1 MAKEH
6 KIIITGD
13 ISDVLAKVGIAED
26 AIEKLSDNQ
35 VAISVDFVKGEP
47 EKIRAFFKEIAN
59 LNPKIPIQ
67 FQYMTQKKILEDE
80 IDSTK
85 ELLKLREAINKS
97 KAGKEDDAAAKQL
110 RNYVKDISKQLEEG
124 VNPEI
129 LRSKLKQALDI
140 KSYITKNLGDEMS
153 GEFEREI
160 SKLRSALDL
169 KGYRGK
175 ASFVDQMDEIIGG
188 SEGRIE
194 SYEYA
199 LKKLRD
205 MGAIDADII
214 EMPASVGKTVGAMEE
229 VASTMA
235 SVGESA
241 TKSSQKTVEAAKQI
255 ESSVESMIGSLDSNK
270 VAIFDGITT
279 QIYDL
284 ESDIDALT
292 SKLRE
297 MSQTMSEPAFRVGN
311 HLDSIGNGHI
321 TDNLGQI
328 IDDGINNVTLGS
340 GTYWGSMLPGLMNWK
355 SDKNV
360 FSIDLSKVTN
370 LLRLSTSDE
379 LQDLNDALLDMT
391 RMIVSKAAP
400 DLLPKDGIRAFD
412 NVTDLIETYEG
423 LFGNLGVSSEMMGRF
438 IDEQSDW
445 LRSVLDPTKSS
456 EENISLLRQYE
467 GFSSKFLKTL
477 GIKGVNSSNLDALFD
492 STYLGSVVY
501 DMAEQAA
508 LPFINFGSEESAKIF
523 YDMVADN
530 ILRAKATNPDVDLE
544 ELLKMHY
551 GYKGKKT
558 DWSKDEL
565 AKLDELRAIQDEA
578 KQKSFEELNPNYSA
592 KQEEKLAEAVKET
605 NDAYNERTQ
614 QKNTA
619 TNTAQDEISS
629 EEKLKDVIEETTE
642 AYKEQA
648 ETIEQASRQQ
658 ALEQTQDKKEA
669 LLGRDTEQKRAD
681 VQTEA
686 IANQERLK
694 EAIDEA
700 TDAQQK
706 QNDAMR
712 ELSTSSDGFEKVQD
726 QVNDSISAHEKLSDV
741 SQESVSKINAEKT
754 AIEEATS
761 AYEKQEEKLND
772 ISNQHKEDSDDD
784 YYEKLYGSIEDV
796 IGEYEK
802 YQEAVSESEATVANK
817 QEEAI
822 GNINKVSE
830 AYEKQADAAKEANQE
845 RAKESETKFTDEN
858 RSARASA
865 ENTSSKINSE
875 TQAAQE
881 AANAFRDAAV
891 AKKEFT
897 RSNKEAGSS
906 ADSTSKKVDK
916 EAESFDNVKN
926 SASDKK
932 KTESLKKEADNIYKD
947 LDAFNSSKQKAL
959 SNLYIKDTTRDGV
972 IGSQLTALNRL
983 KEEYNNVTVAAQKF
997 ISENKDNSSASDY
1010 IGKIS
1015 SKLQELKAGM
1025 SDAVADNFGKAIEK
1039 QLDVVNNALSRNDIT
1054 DEFRSKLN
1062 SVKIELESM
1071 KGDVKDIDFSTVFS
1085 GEASQDVQNLTNK
1098 LEDFGATLKDIGSTT
1113 TTLAT
1118 NKGIQTLLQK
1128 VQKDLGYGN
1137 LSGGIREQY
1146 GELRR
1151 SLEEAL
1157 GTGQFGNI
1165 SKSALDNFEIIWRSL
1180 NGTIK
1185 ETNQNTKGF
1194 FQQFSGAVTSQ
1205 SAQFLARYFSLQD
1218 LIRYG
1223 RELVSTVTDVD
1234 SAMIE
1239 LAKVSDASDVRLEES
1254 FKKSTQTAQEMG
1266 ATVTDVI
1273 NSTSDWAR
1281 LGYNVDQAEE
1291 LARIT
1296 QLYQTVGDNM
1306 TQESASQSLISTIKG
1321 FQMDTS
1327 EAESIVDSVNEV
1339 ANNFAIDTAGIG
1351 EALQRS
1357 AAAFSASGTDLN
1369 KSIALVTTANAVVQ
1383 DPASVGTVFK
1393 TLSARIRGSK
1403 VELQEL
1409 GEEEDSFTQSTSKL
1423 RDLVKGLT
1431 GFDIM
1436 KDENTYKDIYDILY
1450 GIGQQWDNLSDI
1462 DRSAL
1467 AEALGGKRAANALF
1481 AVLQNTEDLERAYQT
1496 ALNSE
1501 GSAMREHERYSKS
1514 VQFSIDQAKASLQEL
1529 SVNFLSSD
1537 LLKGMIDGG
1546 NAFLQILNQIVGTL
1560 GSIPSILGA
1569 LGGLDLLKGLLGAD
1583 SLVKSVS
1590 DAAVVGMGA
1599 QQTGTLI
1606 GNIGSIIKKIG
1617 ENRALRKAATEAG
1630 GGIAEEAAESAMD
1643 VLAEANSIAVAKKVG
1658 EAGTK
1663 AGASFGSKFAAAMT
1677 GSGIAPVIAAVG
1689 AAALTIGAVSIYDN
1703 KKKAKIDSARTA
1715 ASEWDYAKDS
1725 LEGYISRLKEIDTKL
1740 NASDITES
1748 QRLVLTQEIY
1758 SIQQA
1763 ISAEYGKAAEGVS
1776 LVNSELESQI
1786 DQLSTIEQKLAK
1798 NNLRDNAGD
1807 YATMMKELSKN
1818 QVGDGTVITG
1828 EILRGTDL
1836 AKTKREVGNQIRDI
1850 IDSAGIESLK
1860 VTDDAGFFGGG
1871 ALSMAWDK
1879 NSKHISNDVDLLLAK
1894 LSDLRD
1900 AYEYEEGDNS
1910 DAIGVIDS
1918 AMANITK
1925 ITESARGVYEDNKAA
1940 IDEILD
1946 AKFIAKGGADLARD
1960 VTEASNELNAAILN
1974 GDDKMVEKAIEKR
1987 NTSIDAMREMVASS
2001 KDVDFRENFDTEQY
2015 IKSLS
2020 SDLDEGALH
2029 AYDFNRA
2036 LTKGTARAGSEYE
2049 ETAKSI
2055 REMGDAFK
2063 ELRMSDVDAKELFD
2077 AENLEGAA
2085 LEYQEILRTLAES
2098 AGYVFGDSSSENKQ
2112 VLEMFWREMAKGE
2125 NVVTSLDDK
2134 IKSYTADVA
2143 SFKNEMSNE
2152 VANVDTLNAA
2162 LVSSFS
2168 GKGLSYSFDENGNA
2182 TGDLVTLMNA
2192 YSGLDEYSPGS
2203 MFIKTANGIK
2213 VNTKELRKLQRQQES
2228 ITKEKFAQK
2237 QADLMDQY
2245 TEALEANRIA
2255 AEQGLDLPVSDL
2267 TLKGLQDAIDQ
2278 IGLLK
2283 SEYDGATSAYQNW
2296 INAQS
2301 KGEAGDMFEAIRST
2315 ALSRGDE
2322 LLKNGDVGTR
2332 EFRAIAELMSGLD
2345 LTEATTEEVISAYQG
2360 VDKVIEGSTHT
2371 IRDFFQEG
2379 TAGTDAFVETLRD
2392 LNFAEIEDGLA
2403 TFGQLNTKE
2412 IADAIGTS
2420 VDVVESMFGKLIDK
2434 GFDITWYSED
2444 QAKALEAAQGRL
2456 QETKDVLD
2464 TIEYNG
2470 RPISEALGLPDVSTL
2485 ETVKDVRGELS
2496 KVNSILDSSHG
2507 SDFTQEQLSAL
2518 MAYKGALEETL
2529 GVMQTA
2535 SGVGGLAGSFEAA
2548 YTALDQ
2554 LGARMQFLSS
2564 TGMSVEM
2571 QLNDA
2576 EVQAKIDEIANADPE
2591 VKVRMG
2597 LDKNDTSDSITRK
2610 ILDGKW
2616 DLNAEINAESG
2627 KGGILTTLKDL
2638 KDGNVE
2644 TTFKESGLKKIVS
2657 EYEKLTD
2664 KTVNITFGD
2673 GEASE
2678 GTNPLE
2684 SIAQQA
2690 TSNAINNVQNKIS
2703 EVASAIK
2710 KSQADSMYKTHTA
2723 SSELPD
2729 NKSSGH
2735 LIIKASNVEVDRVA
2749 SFNRSASQQGEP
2761 LQAVKMASS
2770 DINSSKR
2777 SVADKNALYS
2787 ITGKPLQAIK
2797 MASSDLSN
2805 TSGPLVIKAGNVEL
2819 DQISAYNRSASQQG
2833 EPLKSVPV
2841 TAEESKD
2848 FKEAIKEQA
2857 AAAKAQLETTE
2868 SQKRVA
2874 EAQMRQGT
2882 VGYNKDQRL
2891 AGQTKQKPQFE
2902 LEKVNKSADKLD
2914 DSTENTKT
2922 AFSGPR
2928 VQASL
2933 KRIKDGV
2940 TEAVNTSNTAFSN
2953 VGGVLESAG
2962 SQLSANVSK
2971 GLSAGITQEN
2981 KTQNVVENTTI
2992 NRVKTVTEA
3001 ASNVGTKVQDAVQH
3015 IKQQVDKAELQT
3027 EYEGVMN
3034 ITPEVEPI
3042 PEPEPATQHIDREY
3056 DPPETIVANAKQG
3069 VNRYLANDV
3078 PTTAPNA
3085 IQNVVRRVVS
3095 DVPTIVATAFQNVVR
3110 RVIGGGDLNGTVV
3123 HGGGAFAD
3131 GSTKKKK
3138 QFEDVVNNP
3147 ANQTD
3152 KSETALTGEIGQ
3164 ELVVYGNQ
3172 WWTVGDHGA
3181 EFADIPKGAV
3191 VFDAEQ
3197 TKKLLN
3203 NGYISGRGKA
3213 YLSGTAYATGRRN
3226 DQGSVVS
3233 GSGRL
3238 GNSWGTNTSSP
3249 SPAPAAAASVASS
3262 AASTA
3267 NSAAKTADSTE
3278 KAADKADEF
3287 KETLDE
3293 IEILLDRVDRQIEHI
3308 DKSAQA
3314 AYNTFATRNNAIIDE
3329 LSLIDQQI
3337 KNNMD
3342 GYNRYIQQAN
3352 SVGLDEGWASKVR
3365 EGRINIEDVTN
3376 EDLWDQIQ
3384 DYQEWYEKA
3393 LDCLD
3398 AIDELKDTQADLDK
3412 QRFDNLKQE
3421 YEAVL
3426 DEIEHSS
3433 NTIQA
3438 FIDLTE
3444 EENHVVAT
3452 TYYSDLIRYE
3462 NQELNTLIKERE
3474 QLNMELANAIA
3485 KGRIKK
3491 DSEDYDDMRASIN
3504 KVSEAIQES
3513 TRKIQEFNN
3522 AIRQLNWDQFDR
3534 GQEWIS
3540 DLSSELD
3547 FMNQLLD
3554 TGQSYDKQGHVTE
3567 EGIARYGTM
3576 AMDYDVQMQQAQ
3588 YYASEI
3594 KKINKDLAKDPYNLA
3609 LIDRKRDLV
3618 KAQQESILAA
3628 KKEKEAMR
3636 DLVKEG
3642 IEAQINALSELIENY
3657 TKMLDSNSD
3666 ALDYARQV
3674 AEQSEKIEQYRKQVQ
3689 SWQGDDS
3696 EEGAARRQKTADE
3709 LRQAEDELAQTQED
3723 RRIAEIKSSL
3733 TELQDNFSEV
3743 INARLDNLEMLISY
3757 VIDGVNLNA
3766 ITISDTINQASAN
3779 VGYTLSTQ
3787 LSTSLADAR
3796 SQLVSAIRAAGLDLK
3811 SSIEIF
3817 KSGNITAIT
3826 GLKTNIDGVKTGNA
3840 AEFLKLGD
3848 KFKPLVSNFADGAF
3862 KTNDATILQQVKTIV
3877 DNVKV
3882 MSDQAKAEAEKKK
3895 REEAERKAKAAAQAA
3910 AAQKAAQQKAAQA
3923 AAQKAA
3929 AAKPAPAPAPA
3940 PKATLTE
3947 DIKKHVAA
3955 AIWNGNYGW
3964 GTDPDRA
3971 KKLTE
3976 VFGANNGIQ
3985 ALVNKGVGM
3994 YGISP
3999 AGYSYTEMRK
4009 KFKGYYTGAKKI
4021 PKSQLAFTQEHG
4033 REYIEHN
4040 GRILTPLSEGDSVF
4054 NKLASDN
4061 LWDFANHP
4069 EDFIG
4074 SRIDALSNVGAVRN
4088 YGGNNVNMT
4097 FNLSGMKD
4105 PETFMTELQKNK
4117 QFAELVQELTL
4128 GRANGHGMLTK
4139 NSIRF

>member
-2063 ELRMSDVDAKELFD
+2063 ELRMSDVDAKQLFD

-2152 VANVDTLNAA
+2152 VANVDALNAA

-2192 YSGLDEYSPGS
+2192 YSGLDEYSPGN

-2228 ITKEKFAQK
+2228 ITKEKFAKK

-2470 RPISEALGLPDVSTL
+2470 KPMSEALGLPDVSTL
-2485 ETVKDVRGELS
+2485 ETVKDIRGELS

-2535 SGVGGLAGSFEAA
+2535 SGVGGLAGSFEVA

-2922 AFSGPR
+2922 AFSGPK

-3110 RVIGGGDLNGTVV
+3110 RVIGGGNLNGTVV

-3152 KSETALTGEIGQ
+3152 KSETALTGEVGQ

-3238 GNSWGTNTSSP
+3238 GNSWGTNTYAPSP
-3249 SPAPAAAASVASS
+3249 SPAPAAAAAVASS

-3293 IEILLDRVDRQIEHI
+3293 IEILLDRFDRRIEHI
-3308 DKSAQA
+3308 DKTAQA

-3384 DYQEWYEKA
+3384 DYQTWYEKA

-3398 AIDELKDTQADLDK
+3398 AVDELKDTQADLDK

-3421 YEAVL
+3421 YE
-3426 DEIEHSS
+3426 DIIDGFEHLS
-3433 NTIQA
+3433 NVVQK

-3452 TYYSDLIRYE
+3452 EYYSELIKYE
-3462 NQELNTLIKERE
+3462 NNQLDTLIKERE
-3474 QLNMELANAIA
+3474 QLNIELESAVA
-3485 KGRIKK
+3485 KGRIKVN
-3491 DSEDYDDMRASIN
+3491 SEEFDDMKASIDA
-3504 KVSEAIQES
+3504 VTES
-3513 TRKIQEFNN
+3513 IMDAQRQIVEFNN
-3522 AIRQLNWDQFDR
+3522 AIRQLKWDQFDR

-3540 DLSSELD
+3540 DLSEELQFLND
-3547 FMNQLLD
+3547 LLD
-3554 TGQSYDKQGHVTE
+3554 TGNAYDKQGRVTN

-3576 AMDYDVQMQQAQ
+3576 AMDYDTVMRQAE
-3588 YYASEI
+3588 YYASEV

-3609 LIDRKRDLV
+3609 LIDRKRELV

-3642 IEAQINALSELIENY
+3642 IDKQIEALEKLISDY
-3657 TKMLDSNSD
+3657 TSLLDNDQD

-3674 AEQSEKIEQYRKQVQ
+3674 AEQQREIDKYRKQVN

-3696 EEGAARRQKTADE
+3696 EEGAARRQKTAEE
-3709 LRQAEDELAQTQED
+3709 LRQAEEELAQTQED
-3723 RRIAEIKSSL
+3723 RRIAEIKASL
-3733 TELQDNFSEV
+3733 AELQDNYNEV
-3743 INARLDNLEMLISY
+3743 LNSRLDDINALIAA
-3757 VIDGVNLNA
+3757 VIDGVNMNA
-3766 ITISDTINQASAN
+3766 GTINDTITTSAAD
-3779 VGYTLSTQ
+3779 VGYNISTN
-3787 LSTSLADAR
+3787 LSTSLSTAKDA
-3796 SQLVSAIRAAGLDLK
+3796 LI
-3811 SSIEIF
+3811 SSIGSANTATREALTAL
-3817 KSGNITAIT
+3817 GN
-3826 GLKTNIDGVKTGNA
+3826 
-3840 AEFLKLGD
+3840 
-3848 KFKPLVSNFADGAF
+3848 KFQTLVSNFEKGSF
-3862 KTNDATILQQVKTIV
+3862 KNTNATILQSINNIFADVEAMAYTAKQEAAKRIAEEQ
-3877 DNVKV
+3877 KR
-3882 MSDQAKAEAEKKK
+3882 KAEAEA
-3895 REEAERKAKAAAQAA
+3895 RARQAAQAQAAKQAQEAAARA
-3910 AAQKAAQQKAAQA
+3910 AAQKAASAPQQ
-3923 AAQKAA
+3923 
-3929 AAKPAPAPAPA
+3929 APANNNNQR
-3940 PKATLTE
+3940 ATVT
-3947 DIKKHVAA
+3947 DDVKRHVAA

-3964 GTDPDRA
+3964 GVDPDRA
-3971 KKLTE
+3971 RKLTE

-3985 ALVNKGVGM
+3985 ALVNQGVGM
-3994 YGISP
+3994 TGINP

-4009 KFKGYYTGAKKI
+4009 KFKGYAKGIKKI
-4021 PKSQLAFTQEHG
+4021 DRDQVAITQEEG
-4033 REYIEHN
+4033 REFVMHN
-4040 GRILTPLSEGDSVF
+4040 GKMLTPLSEGDSVF
-4054 NKLASDN
+4054 NRLASDN
-4061 LWDFANHP
+4061 LWNFANRP
-4069 EDFIG
+4069 EDFITSKIG
-4074 SRIDALSNVGAVRN
+4074 NLASLGGISN

-4097 FNLSGMKD
+4097 FNLSGMTD
-4105 PETFMTELQKNK
+4105 PETFMTELQHNAK
-4117 QFAELVQELTL
+4117 FTELVQELTL
-4128 GRANGHGMLTK
+4128 GRASGHGMLVK